1 VAREPLLGAYAKD
14 PFGRAE
20 SVDIHAALRAMTI
33 WAAHQMFL
41 EKKIGSVEVGKYA
54 DLAVWD
60 KDMYTV
66 PTAQLKDLKC
76 LLTIFNG
83 KIVYR
88 APDGPML
95 GTR

>member
-1 VAREPLLGAYAKD
+1 
-14 PFGRAE
+14 
-20 SVDIHAALRAMTI
+20 
-33 WAAHQMFL
+33 MFL

-60 KDMYTV
+60 RDLYTV

-83 KIVYR
+83 KVVYR
-88 APDGPML
+88 APGSPIDDSHQVGDK
-95 GTR
+95 R